1 MTTTTD
7 RSSGKVGNYRVIGTR
22 PIRHDGLDKVTGT
35 AKYGADIHLQGLLH
49 GKILRSPYAHARILS
64 IDTSKAEALPGV
76 KAVVTSADFPIVDD
90 APINLGETLGNPRML
105 AENGMAREKALYKG
119 HAVAAVAAIN
129 QHVAEEALDL
139 IEVKYEVLPPV
150 LDVREAM
157 KPDAPQLHDGNLTTR
172 TVLERFGKGTDTG
185 VASNVASHLQFKGG
199 DIEQG
204 FKDADV
210 VVEREFHTKPV
221 HQGYIEPH
229 NSTAMWAPDGNIT
242 IWTSTQGAFGIRGQV
257 AAILRVPEATVKVVP
272 MEMGG
277 GFGGKIN
284 TYMDPLAAI
293 LSKKTGHPVKIVMT
307 RKEEFEG
314 SGPTSGSYM
323 KVKIGAKKGGAL
335 TAAEVYLAF
344 EAGAFPGSPV
354 GSGASTCLSPYVVEN
369 FQVDGYDVVV
379 NKQKTSAYRAP
390 GSPQAGY
397 AVEAVMDEVAQLL
410 NMDPLEFRLKNAP
423 KNGDRQVS
431 GVPHANIGCIEVE
444 EAMKAHP
451 HYQSKLE
458 GPYRGRGIAM
468 GYWFNAGMMSSATL
482 SVNSDGSVSM
492 VTGSVDLCGTRVV
505 LAMQVAETLGIN
517 VEDVIPSVGD
527 TDSVGWTGISGG
539 SRTAF
544 STGLAVISASENII
558 EQFKARAAILWEVKP
573 EDVEFNEGNFINLKS
588 PDEKLSLKALAAKQ
602 MATGGPITASGTSNP
617 RQVAPAFAGNIVD
630 VEVDP
635 ETGKVEILRYTAVE
649 DVGQAGHPSYVEG
662 QMQGGTVQG
671 IGWALNEEYVFND
684 EGVMLNPTFLDYRMP
699 TSLDLP
705 MIDTVMV
712 NVPNP
717 AHPYG
722 LRGVGEVSIVVP
734 MGAIANAVSRAIGT
748 RITQLP
754 MSPTVVLEAMQ
765 SKK

>member
-1 MTTTTD
+1 
-7 RSSGKVGNYRVIGTR
+7 
-22 PIRHDGLDKVTGT
+22 
-35 AKYGADIHLQGLLH
+35 
-49 GKILRSPYAHARILS
+49 
-64 IDTSKAEALPGV
+64 
-76 KAVVTSADFPIVDD
+76 
-90 APINLGETLGNPRML
+90 
-105 AENGMAREKALYKG
+105 
-119 HAVAAVAAIN
+119 
-129 QHVAEEALDL
+129 
-139 IEVKYEVLPPV
+139 
-150 LDVREAM
+150 
-157 KPDAPQLHDGNLTTR
+157 
-172 TVLERFGKGTDTG
+172 
-185 VASNVASHLQFKGG
+185 
-199 DIEQG
+199 
-204 FKDADV
+204 
-210 VVEREFHTKPV
+210 TKPV

-229 NSTAMWAPDGNIT
+229 SSTAFWAPDGNIT
-242 IWTSTQGAFGIRGQV
+242 VWTSTQGAFGIRGQV

-284 TYMDPLAAI
+284 TYLDPLAAI

-323 KVKIGAKKGGAL
+323 KVKIGAKKNGTL

-505 LAMQVAETLGIN
+505 LAMQVAEALGIN

-602 MATGGPITASGTSNP
+602 MATGGPITASATSNP